1 MNTWTL
7 IVCSV
12 VLTVSSA
19 SVVPSNF
26 IPIPPL
32 PVGGNPPTLPP
43 PTKLPT
49 QTPVTKK
56 TSTTKPTN
64 PPTTPK
70 PTFPSSTLPSSV
82 AVPSQSTNCGLSVNV
97 PGVQCNSAGTANTVV
112 QQALASLQQQLTSA
126 RQQNQAQGTTV
137 QSMITQLQTR
147 QVAYINKI
155 SDLQN
160 EVANLVKAF
169 NTVCRRGPQSS
180 TYAPTT
186 AASVTVAA
194 PTGVPSG
201 VLQKAVQDVKDDLSK
216 ATQDFNN
223 RVFNLSAI
231 IHTNEQQEML
241 VKYFLFRLFDV
252 RTCILDMHEYF
263 FVFDDI
269 KAKLKRVPLE
279 NVFRLSVILSSNL
292 LKSMNYAT
300 F

>member
-56 TSTTKPTN
+56 PSTTKPTAAKPTN
-64 PPTTPK
+64 PPTTQK

-169 NTVCRRGPQSS
+169 NTVCRRGPQS

-186 AASVTVAA
+186 TASVTVATPA
-194 PTGVPSG
+194 GVPSG

-241 VKYFLFRLFDV
+241 VKYFFFPFFLCKLICMSIFLFLM
-252 RTCILDMHEYF
+252 TYSKI
-263 FVFDDI
+263 
-269 KAKLKRVPLE
+269 
-279 NVFRLSVILSSNL
+279 
-292 LKSMNYAT
+292 
-300 F
+300 